1 MKKLIFIAMPVLLFV
16 LVIYAPFQQ
25 LSWSGYTETWSLTQL
40 NSINSDI
47 LFAAIIGLYI
57 MPFAMLGAAIFNAV
71 AAGKYAAATAWIYR
85 IAACVFTLS
94 AILLLVN
101 VLMDDIVK
109 PHFMLYI
116 EIVLAIS
123 TTIASFVI
131 FRPAKQ
137 AE

>member
-71 AAGKYAAATAWIYR
+71 AAGYRMDISHRRMRIYIIGHIASRKCSYGRYCQTSLYALYR
-85 IAACVFTLS
+85 NHIGHIDNDCV
-94 AILLLVN
+94 VR
-101 VLMDDIVK
+101 
-109 PHFMLYI
+109 H
-116 EIVLAIS
+116 IS
-123 TTIASFVI
+123 TC
-131 FRPAKQ
+131 
-137 AE
+137 

>member
-1 MKKLIFIAMPVLLFV
+1 
-16 LVIYAPFQQ
+16 
-25 LSWSGYTETWSLTQL
+25 
-40 NSINSDI
+40 
-47 LFAAIIGLYI
+47 

-71 AAGKYAAATAWIYR
+71 AAGKYTAATAWIYR

-116 EIVLAIS
+116 EIILAIS

-137 AE
+137 VE